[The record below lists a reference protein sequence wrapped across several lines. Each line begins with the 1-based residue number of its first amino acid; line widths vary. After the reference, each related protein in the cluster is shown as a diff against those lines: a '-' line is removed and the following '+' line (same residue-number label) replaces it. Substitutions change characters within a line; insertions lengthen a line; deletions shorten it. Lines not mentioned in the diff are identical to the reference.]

1 MVLKYTLW
9 SMEYKTFRAQKIK
22 EIHTEKMSYNSG
34 NFLAPKKTNK
44 NFFFILFYVIN
55 KTSLGET
62 GCESKL
68 YYLLAA

>member
-44 NFFFILFYVIN
+44 FFFLYFFMLLI
-55 KTSLGET
+55 
-62 GCESKL
+62 KL
-68 YYLLAA
+68 P